1 MENGKHA
8 DRAKQPAP
16 EESWRSSEL
25 CGIILQRQAFF
36 RSRLSKT
43 DTEERERE
51 RETEPVKGGG
61 DDPDMA
67 AIVKIIFTT
76 TFQLA

>member
-43 DTEERERE
+43 DTEERERDGAG
-51 RETEPVKGGG
+51 KGGGG